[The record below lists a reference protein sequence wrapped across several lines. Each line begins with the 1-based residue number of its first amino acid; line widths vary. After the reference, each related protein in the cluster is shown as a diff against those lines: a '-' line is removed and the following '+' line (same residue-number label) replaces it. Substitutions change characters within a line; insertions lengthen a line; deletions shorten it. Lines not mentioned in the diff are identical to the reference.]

1 MARQTSRRK
10 STRRE
15 GHDVLFPNSPRKW
28 FWQRSASDQTAQQQG
43 ATQQQSATQ
52 GEILLEVCE
61 RSARDWLKL
70 AREDLGHAEYHE
82 EYGRLS
88 EAWSDALQAE
98 GWIGNAIGTI
108 MVAENFKRFGGH
120 IVISKKLESIT
131 EGIND
136 VALSLW
142 HLTNR
147 LREKTFGGQ
156 PRASEDE
163 D

>member
-1 MARQTSRRK
+1 MARKTSRKK
-10 STRRE
+10 STRRA
-15 GHDVLFPNSPRKW
+15 GHGVLFPNSLHRWFRRK
-28 FWQRSASDQTAQQQG
+28 SASDQAAQQQG
-43 ATQQQSATQ
+43 ATQQPGATQ

-61 RSARDWLKL
+61 RLASDALKIARN
-70 AREDLGHAEYHE
+70 DLGHAEYHE

-88 EAWSDALQAE
+88 EAWSDALHAK
-98 GWIGNAIGTI
+98 GWIGHAIGAI
-108 MVAENFKRFGGH
+108 MLAEHFKHFGGH
-120 IVISKKLESIT
+120 IVLSKKLESIT
-131 EGIND
+131 GGIND